1 MLLCSNVQ
9 DILFTNVSSLMPDG
23 MQLIVFGETMI
34 TEAHILKQNW
44 SLLNVKESK
53 NNICGD

>member
-1 MLLCSNVQ
+1 
-9 DILFTNVSSLMPDG
+9 MPDG